1 MRRPEGRGVMSVRS
15 YEGAIAFEVLS
26 VAEDA
31 AEGAM
36 EIGPGI
42 LNPFGTV
49 HAGALVWFADVL
61 ATRLALGEA
70 EVTPG
75 MESFPVAVTL
85 NAQLLGNR
93 RSGTLRARATWVKR
107 GRRVS
112 TVRTLISDE
121 DGKVLLDLT
130 STHVSAR

>member
-1 MRRPEGRGVMSVRS
+1 MPE
-15 YEGAIAFEVLS
+15 IFEVKGDISFEIVS
-26 VAEDA
+26 VDQDSAT
-31 AEGAM
+31 GVM

-49 HAGALVWFADVL
+49 HAGALVWFADVV
-61 ATRLALGEA
+61 ATVLVLDGEKA
-70 EVTPG
+70 EAG

-85 NAQLLGNR
+85 NAQLLSNR
-93 RSGTLRARATWVKR
+93 NSGELSATSQWVKR

-112 TVRTLISDE
+112 TVRTLIADAE
-121 DGKVLLDLT
+121 GKALLDLT

>member
-1 MRRPEGRGVMSVRS
+1 LSAAGTPKARH
-15 YEGAIAFEVLS
+15 YEGAIAFEVVS

-31 AEGAM
+31 AEAVM

-49 HAGALVWFADVL
+49 HAGALVWFADVV

-85 NAQLLGNR
+85 NAQLLSNR
-93 RSGTLRARATWVKR
+93 QAGTLRARAGWVKR

-112 TVRTLISDE
+112 TVRTLVEDE
-121 DGKVLLDLT
+121 AGKVLLDLT